1 MSTRLRFLL
10 AGFLV
15 GLGLVAALYYCA
27 AHAPVVVPMR
37 DYR

>member
-1 MSTRLRFLL
+1 MTTRTRYLL

-15 GLGLVAALYYCA
+15 GLGLVAALYCCA
-27 AHAPVVVPMR
+27 AHAPVTAPMR